1 MYSSMCDFILEKY
14 WHHQIIPEKGLDGM
28 IVFLWSR
35 IISCNL
41 QYQVYLVNLYRAV
54 DLVDFPDGSDSE
66 VRSIRTINSQVSAQ
80 VKLCCQMSSVQVS
93 CCSQISY
100 KM

>member
-66 VRSIRTINSQVSAQ
+66 ESAYNGGDQGLTPGLGRSPGERNPIH
-80 VKLCCQMSSVQVS
+80 SS
-93 CCSQISY
+93 ILA
-100 KM
+100 